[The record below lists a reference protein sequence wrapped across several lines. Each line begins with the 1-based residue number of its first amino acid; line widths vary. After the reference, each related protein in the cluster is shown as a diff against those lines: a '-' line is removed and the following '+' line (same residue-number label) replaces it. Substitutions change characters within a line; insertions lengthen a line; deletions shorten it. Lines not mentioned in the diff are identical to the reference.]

1 MGICHIWHG
10 TAHNCVL
17 LSYRRI
23 RRYSVCRLKRLE
35 ACDLS
40 HVRFT
45 HLATSKEDILAAS
58 RELIKENGWAAVSI
72 RAVASRCSV
81 STGTIYNYYESKAD
95 LLGDTIESIWREI
108 FFHPEAESVFK
119 DVTACISWI
128 YKRLEYGNAQFPGF
142 FSLHSF
148 GFMKNEKTDGKKKML
163 QTWEHILN
171 GLCNILKNDPKI
183 RSDVFDQQFTE
194 KQFADILF
202 SLVLV
207 SMIRQDYDP
216 SSVLMLVNKTLY

>member
-1 MGICHIWHG
+1 M
-10 TAHNCVL
+10 N
-17 LSYRRI
+17 
-23 RRYSVCRLKRLE
+23 
-35 ACDLS
+35 
-40 HVRFT
+40 

-95 LLGDTIESIWREI
+95 LLGDTIESIWCEI
-108 FFHPEAESVFK
+108 FFHPEDEMVFK
-119 DVTACISWI
+119 DVAACISWI
-128 YKRLEYGNAQFPGF
+128 YKRLEYGNEQFPGF

-148 GFMKNEKTDGKKKML
+148 GFMKDEKADGKKKML
-163 QTWEHILN
+163 QTWGHILN

-202 SLVLV
+202 SLILV

-216 SSVLMLVNKTLY
+216 SAVLMLINKTLY

>member
-1 MGICHIWHG
+1 M
-10 TAHNCVL
+10 N
-17 LSYRRI
+17 
-23 RRYSVCRLKRLE
+23 
-35 ACDLS
+35 
-40 HVRFT
+40 

-108 FFHPEAESVFK
+108 FFHPEDESVFK

-128 YKRLEYGNAQFPGF
+128 YKRLEYGNEQFPGF

-148 GFMKNEKTDGKKKML
+148 GFMKNEKADGKKKML
-163 QTWEHILN
+163 Q
-171 GLCNILKNDPKI
+171 KRRI
-183 RSDVFDQQFTE
+183 RSGSERPRDVR
-194 KQFADILF
+194 F
-202 SLVLV
+202 SIV
-207 SMIRQDYDP
+207 P
-216 SSVLMLVNKTLY
+216 SALTAMDFLLPIWQMTHSSALKS